1 MSSRLV
7 GVCCSCC
14 AARAFLIL
22 KLSVLN
28 SNERATLED
37 LSSGVALFIALVY
50 LKVYTI
56 VATFSRRFINN
67 GGYTTE
73 MG

>member
-1 MSSRLV
+1 MQKPPRRVIPL
-7 GVCCSCC
+7 GWL
-14 AARAFLIL
+14 F
-22 KLSVLN
+22 
-28 SNERATLED
+28 
-37 LSSGVALFIALVY
+37 FIALVY
-50 LKVYTI
+50 PKVYTI